1 MNQPSGGGAVV
12 ITLEDIEEIK
22 QLKARY
28 CRCVDLK
35 LWQEFREVFSDD
47 CRYEGTASAAAGPD
61 EFVQAVASALVEL
74 KSVHHVHNPEIMPV
88 SDTRARGSWSL
99 QDYLFWAPG
108 ANVPPWLKGSDD
120 QVSVVGFGLYE
131 EEYEK
136 SSRGWKIARMRL
148 SRLALIPLFQATSL
162 FGSEAA
168 LQQVWGD
175 PDTEW
180 MAGGGFRAGAQ

>member
-1 MNQPSGGGAVV
+1 V

-35 LWQEFREVFSDD
+35 RWNEFREVFSDD
-47 CRYEGTASAAAGPD
+47 CRYEGTASAAVSPD
-61 EFVQAVASALVEL
+61 EFVQTVASSLVEL
-74 KSVHHVHNPEIMPV
+74 KSVHHVHNPEIRPV

-99 QDYLFWAPG
+99 QDYLFWEPG
-108 ANVPPWLKGSDD
+108 ARVPPWLKGSEE

-136 SSRGWKIARMRL
+136 TSGGWKIARMRL
-148 SRLALIPLFQATSL
+148 SSW
-162 FGSEAA
+162 
-168 LQQVWGD
+168 V
-175 PDTEW
+175 
-180 MAGGGFRAGAQ
+180 